1 MAPSRTADTR
11 PQPSSTTSIKPT
23 RATPSPA
30 PRAPQPTQAQ
40 LLAALSP
47 AATSALIR
55 RTLHP
60 TASKDTPLTSLLT
73 PLTGDVDVDFEI
85 YALLAV
91 VLREFVVKWY
101 GGITGD
107 GRFVGE
113 IAELVEGVVREG
125 WLRLGERRKENGG
138 WGGVVVEI
146 GGVVGEVGRGHVDAY
161 RTAHT
166 TRLPPP
172 YAASPRHIYH
182 ALHPHPALSPVPDS
196 SDPAS
201 IELQSAN
208 DAAYREL
215 LAQRLLHTLLPPTER
230 DNPALTA
237 LIGSILADLVIEKA
251 VERACEPGVIW
262 EGIAKVVEGVAAR
275 RKTTRRVGK
284 ADDGVTR
291 NGGWQATFWMVL
303 QFAFLAF
310 AAVRALV
317 IAVAYSSSL
326 PRRGVRL
333 SKSTTS
339 PKTATG
345 PTPVLGVKM
354 WGFLARHIELEER
367 MPWAYGAI
375 ALGQWVMLYGPG
387 RIGAVDGVIDRLLT
401 HFLLG
406 LLPPAAPA
414 LRALRGLLFPLNA
427 PGPPGAPVPVGEA
440 AVAMRRRAAEGVV
453 GLVPR
458 WVGGVYFGDGKAK
471 VKGGSRE
478 EEVEGVERML
488 GVWGDAWMNRCVVY
502 SLLEAGVVG
511 LLPELAGGKGTV
523 GGGDIGAVA
532 V

>member
-1 MAPSRTADTR
+1 MAPSRTTTSQ
-11 PQPSSTTSIKPT
+11 PPPSSTTSIKPT

-40 LLAALSP
+40 LRAALSP

-60 TASKDTPLTSLLT
+60 TASKDTPLSSLLK
-73 PLTGDVDVDFEI
+73 PLTGDADADFEI

-91 VLREFVVKWY
+91 VMREFVVKWY
-101 GGITGD
+101 GNITGD
-107 GRFVGE
+107 PGFVGE
-113 IAELVEGVVREG
+113 IGELVEGVVRKG
-125 WLRLGERRKENGG
+125 WGRLGERRRENGG
-138 WGGVVVEI
+138 WGGVVVEV
-146 GGVVGEVGRGHVDAY
+146 GGVVGEVGRGHVDGY

-172 YAASPRHIYH
+172 YAASPRQIYH
-182 ALHPHPALSPVPDS
+182 SLHPHPALSPVPDPT
-196 SDPAS
+196 DPAS

-215 LAQRLLHTLLPPTER
+215 LAQRLLQTLLPPTER
-230 DNPALTA
+230 DNPALMA
-237 LIGSILADLVIEKA
+237 LVGSILADLVIEKA

-275 RKTTRRVGK
+275 GKSARRVDRG
-284 ADDGVTR
+284 DDGTKR

-310 AAVRALV
+310 ATVRALV
-317 IAVAYSSSL
+317 IAVATSSSL

-339 PKTATG
+339 PTTATG
-345 PTPVLGVKM
+345 PTPVLGMKM
-354 WGFLARHIELEER
+354 WSFLARQVELEER
-367 MPWAYGAI
+367 MPWAYGAL

-387 RIGAVDGVIDRLLT
+387 RVGAVDGVVDRLLT

-427 PGPPGAPVPVGEA
+427 SSPPGAPVPVGEEA
-440 AVAMRRRAAEGVV
+440 AKMRRRAVEGVV
-453 GLVPR
+453 GLVPK
-458 WVGGVYFGDGKAK
+458 WVGGVYFASGKAK
-471 VKGGSRE
+471 VKGGRE
-478 EEVEGVERML
+478 EEFEGVERML
-488 GVWGDAWMNRCVVY
+488 GVWGDAWMNRCFVY

-511 LLPELAGGKGTV
+511 LLPELARGKEIV
-523 GGGDIGAVA
+523 GGADVVEIAV
-532 V
+532 